1 MHYQKTLAPW
11 LAWSADFTAGPGVS
25 GPATVVLAGLGS
37 AAAGEPWFV
46 RAREYPAIG
55 SALAWERPVVLE
67 PGGVIEPALRHRH
80 RRRSADR
87 AAGGDVGEPAHRCG
101 VSAARCSRTIATRL
115 SRQRGTVR

>member
-25 GPATVVLAGLGS
+25 GPATIVLAGLGS

-67 PGGVIEPALRHRH
+67 PGGVIDRRFDIAIADGRLTEPQ
-80 RRRSADR
+80 
-87 AAGGDVGEPAHRCG
+87 AATLA
-101 VSAARCSRTIATRL
+101 SRLTATE
-115 SRQRGTVR
+115 